1 MKLIKQF
8 INILSPSEKR
18 RAFFILIFGIFSAF
32 FEIAGLISILPFI
45 AVLTNPETV
54 QENHILNTIFEYSK
68 FLGINNEKDFLILI
82 GLFMFLLFTSSLCLR
97 ALLTYILSR
106 FSSFCQFNISKRVI
120 SGYLKKPYTWFLN
133 RNSTELGKNI
143 LSEVSVV
150 VTTGLTPF
158 LNLVIYIIL
167 LIFILSVLIAVDPI
181 IAFTITIIIGLTYL
195 IFYKFLFLL
204 LKKLSIQRFNA
215 NRWRYTAVVDA
226 FSALKEI
233 KLLGIEST
241 LVDRFSL
248 PAKNLAKSQASMQA
262 INKLPR
268 FAIEALTFG
277 GLLLITIFLIS
288 INEDFNNIA
297 PIITLYAFAGYRLM
311 PAFQQVYFSINMLR
325 TVSPA
330 LEALHKDLSNIKLYK
345 IKKKNVSRLEFK
357 NKIVLNDISYKYP
370 TANQKTLDQI
380 NISIDVGSAIGIL
393 GKTGSSKTTLVDV
406 ILGLLKP
413 DQGELIIDNKKINI
427 DNIRSWQNCLGYI
440 PQQIYLS
447 DDTIA
452 SNIAFGENENDINYE
467 KVIEVA
473 KVANIHDFIN
483 SELNLKYQTKVGERG
498 SNLSGGQRQ
507 RIGIARALYFNPKV
521 LVMDEATN
529 ALDTITEKKIIS
541 SILNLKEKKT
551 IIFITH
557 NIEIIKEFDQLIIL
571 EKGKITNYGSY
582 SKLVRESR
590 YLKASMN

>member
-1 MKLIKQF
+1 LKIIKQF
-8 INILSPSEKR
+8 INILSPLEKR
-18 RAFFILIFGIFSAF
+18 RALFILIFGICSAF

-45 AVLTNPETV
+45 AILTNPEII
-54 QENHILNTIFEYSK
+54 QDNHILNLIFEYSK
-68 FLGINNEKDFLILI
+68 LVGINNEKNFLILI
-82 GLFMFLLFTSSLCLR
+82 GLGMFLLFTFSLCLK
-97 ALLTYILSR
+97 AFLTYILSR

-120 SGYLKKPYTWFLN
+120 SGYLKKPYTWFLD

-143 LSEVSVV
+143 LSEVSTVI
-150 VTTGLTPF
+150 TTGLAPF

-204 LKKLSIQRFNA
+204 LKKLSIRRFNS
-215 NRWRYTAVVDA
+215 NKWRYTAVSEA

-241 LVDRFSL
+241 FIDRFSL

-262 INKLPR
+262 INKLPK
-268 FAIEALTFG
+268 FAIEAITFG
-277 GLLLITIFLIS
+277 GLLIITIYLIS
-288 INEDFNNIA
+288 INEDFTNIA

-311 PAFQQVYFSINMLR
+311 PAFQQVYLSINMLR
-325 TVSPA
+325 TVGPA
-330 LEALHKDLSNIKLYK
+330 LDALHKDLSNIKLYK
-345 IKKKNVSRLEFK
+345 IKKKDESRLEFK
-357 NKIVLNDISYKYP
+357 NKIVLQDISYKYP
-370 TANQKTLDQI
+370 NANQKSLDQI
-380 NISIDVGSAIGIL
+380 NISINTGSAIGIL
-393 GKTGSSKTTLVDV
+393 GKTGSGKTTLVDV
-406 ILGLLKP
+406 MLGLLTP
-413 DQGELIIDNKKINI
+413 DQGKLIIDNKKIKN

-452 SNIAFGENENDINYE
+452 SNIAFGENKNDINYE

-498 SNLSGGQRQ
+498 SKLSGGQRQ

-529 ALDTITEKKIIS
+529 ALDSITEKKIIS
-541 SILNLKEKKT
+541 TILNLKNKKT

-557 NIEIIKEFDQLIIL
+557 NLETIKKFDQLMIL

-582 SKLVRESR
+582 SRLLKESR
-590 YLKASMN
+590 YLKASMS